1 MWNAPTVNIYCS
13 PCFVQFEIRETCIYY
28 CTSMLLTASFL
39 LACSITLLWIQ
50 QKNVSFLVHWL
61 PQRTFVPS
69 FFFYLPPFFCLLY
82 LHVISCDLLCSGHER
97 VFVGCVQVCVGLHR
111 CVQVYMAVSRY
122 KWLCAGVHKRLR
134 MWVGMCEYAQ
144 VSRGM
149 RGCVQVHVSTHG
161 SMHVCAHVCKMNFH
175 NIYCRLES

>member
-61 PQRTFVPS
+61 PQRTIVPS

-82 LHVISCDLLCSGHER
+82 LHVIYVIYLVKGMSGYVWGVCRCTQVFTHR
-97 VFVGCVQVCVGLHR
+97 VSVHRWALVCTFVFRCMQVCMGL
-111 CVQVYMAVSRY
+111 CWYV
-122 KWLCAGVHKRLR
+122 C
-134 MWVGMCEYAQ
+134 GMIDEF
-144 VSRGM
+144 S
-149 RGCVQVHVSTHG
+149 
-161 SMHVCAHVCKMNFH
+161 
-175 NIYCRLES
+175 E

>member
-97 VFVGCVQVCVGLHR
+97 VFVGCVQVCVGVHR

-122 KWLCAGVHKRLR
+122 AWLRAGVCGCAQAFEDVGGYV
-134 MWVGMCEYAQ
+134 WVCTGVQGYAQVCSGACEYAWEYAC
-144 VSRGM
+144 M
-149 RGCVQVHVSTHG
+149 CTCV
-161 SMHVCAHVCKMNFH
+161 
-175 NIYCRLES
+175 

>member
-1 MWNAPTVNIYCS
+1 M
-13 PCFVQFEIRETCIYY
+13 
-28 CTSMLLTASFL
+28 
-39 LACSITLLWIQ
+39 
-50 QKNVSFLVHWL
+50 
-61 PQRTFVPS
+61 
-69 FFFYLPPFFCLLY
+69 
-82 LHVISCDLLCSGHER
+82 
-97 VFVGCVQVCVGLHR
+97 GCVQVCVGLHR

-134 MWVGMCEYAQ
+134 MWVGMCECAQ

-149 RGCVQVHVSTHG
+149 RGCVQVHVSMHG